1 MRSETA
7 YATRAFNAGASG
19 FVTKYSPAAD
29 FIEAVSKIASG
40 GVYVDFATAHEF
52 AQSFDQAAALPP
64 TSACLVV
71 NTTYFGDSV
80 TAITHI
86 NNEWGRFSFHKWG
99 LLNSD

>member
-1 MRSETA
+1 MRAVDSWRGVHGLNNRA
-7 YATRAFNAGASG
+7 GHPRPDDALGDGLRYRAFNAGASG

-64 TSACLVV
+64 PAPVWS
-71 NTTYFGDSV
+71 
-80 TAITHI
+80 
-86 NNEWGRFSFHKWG
+86 
-99 LLNSD
+99 